1 MSFDKEAFLEALAIQ
16 CEKFGLEHD
25 SLWQLAPN
33 VFAAVIRSRG
43 ADEWSVVYYFDNREV
58 KVRDKDSN
66 EGCMDRT
73 IQLFMMG
80 GFMVGPIVDGE
91 DEYARVAYIEEAVI
105 SPSARNILNCA
116 TQLFA
121 RTDNGEIEWLEQAE
135 SVMVAEKAV

>member
-1 MSFDKEAFLEALAIQ
+1 MPSDKEAGSDTMAIHSV
-16 CEKFGLEHD
+16 KNGHEHD
-25 SLWQLAPN
+25 SLWLLAPN

-91 DEYARVAYIEEAVI
+91 DEYARVAYFEEAVI